1 MRVLVVV
8 GYNDG
13 IDKKSQLF
21 ECPLPTVN
29 KNAQEFSPYY
39 N

>member
-21 ECPLPTVN
+21 GPLPTVN